1 MTANVH
7 SVEPL
12 RTRWSG
18 RTAGFR
24 DPVRRGRRARRWA
37 SPFESGRMLSISR
50 GSGRKSEPVRSSAE
64 AVRFVAVSKD
74 IGELAVLQA
83 SGERSIGA
91 TPTIDLR
98 TCTLR
103 GISRTRSYARYS
115 SFSPVSERLPEGL
128 EPQTMNAGKPGGDAA
143 LGLPKSSPYSA
154 SSRD

>member
-24 DPVRRGRRARRWA
+24 DPVRLGRRARRWA
-37 SPFESGRMLSISR
+37 SPFESGRTPSISR
-50 GSGRKSEPVRSSAE
+50 GSGRNSEPVRSGAQ
-64 AVRFVAVSKD
+64 AVDFVAPSKD

-83 SGERSIGA
+83 SGERCIGA
-91 TPTIDLR
+91 IPTIDLR

-103 GISRTRSYARYS
+103 GIFRTRNYARYS
-115 SFSPVSERLPEGL
+115 SFSPMSERLPEGL
-128 EPQTMNAGKPGGDAA
+128 EPRTINAGKPGGDAA
-143 LGLPKSSPYSA
+143 LDLPKSSPYSA
-154 SSRD
+154 SSGD